1 MKTKNLLLTMVAIV
15 ISISAMAQVPSYVPT
30 NGLVG
35 WWGFNGNANDESGNS
50 NNGTVTGAT
59 LSTDRFG
66 NTNTAYSFNGTS
78 NYIDAPLTTPLNTN
92 NISGLTLSGWCNLNS
107 LSAITA
113 ILCVSDAASSLLYG
127 MGYDGQTT
135 QKFWGNNGVD
145 GSAATMS
152 INGLGNPVINTW
164 YNVVITYDYSNNS
177 SKLYI
182 NGSLQNQSSVVLNRP
197 IITNVHIGAWV
208 TFNGYWYANG
218 KLDDL
223 GIWNRALTANEITT
237 VYQNCNLSFN
247 AQPTN
252 HTAIIGANAQ
262 FTATTNS
269 SATYQWQSNPNNF
282 GWINVPANSNYS
294 GVTSNALTVNNV
306 QLSNHLQP
314 FRIIATSGTCKDTSN
329 IAMINIADTCIVTV
343 TDTLVINAVLTGI
356 NPPNN
361 VNTIKVFPNPANDH
375 ITINYGN
382 FTSMSGYTL
391 KITNNLG
398 QVVFTTLINQQTSY
412 VALSTWTGNGL
423 YFVSTIDG
431 QGNTVDIKKIVI
443 Q

>member
-1 MKTKNLLLTMVAIV
+1 
-15 ISISAMAQVPSYVPT
+15 MAQVPSYVPT

-92 NISGLTLSGWCNLNS
+92 NISGLTLYGWCNLNS

-113 ILCVSDAASSLLYG
+113 ILSVSDAASSLLYG
-127 MGYDGQTT
+127 MGYDGQST

-152 INGLGNPVINTW
+152 IHGLGNPVINTW

-182 NGSLQNQSSVVLNRP
+182 NGTLQNQSSNVLNRP

-223 GIWNRALTANEITT
+223 GIWNRALTQQEITT
-237 VYQNCNLSFN
+237 AYQSCNLSFN
-247 AQPTN
+247 TQPTN
-252 HTAIIGANAQ
+252 QTAIIGGNTQ

-282 GWINVPANSNYS
+282 GWMNVPANSNYS

-314 FRIIATSGTCKDTSN
+314 FRIIAKSGTCIDTSN
-329 IAMINIADTCIVTV
+329 IATINITDTCIVTV
-343 TDTLVINAVLTGI
+343 NDTITTLISVTDTLIINATITGL

-361 VNTIKVFPNPANDH
+361 LNTIKVFPNPANDH

-382 FTSMSGYTL
+382 FASMIGYTL

-398 QVVFTTLINQQTSY
+398 QVVFTSPINQQSSY
-412 VALSTWTGNGL
+412 IDLSTWSGNGI
-423 YFVSTIDG
+423 YFVQIIDTQNNTIE
-431 QGNTVDIKKIVI
+431 NRKIVL